1 LVLRLLNTGD
11 GGNTMRTSAMVFIL
25 IAVTAGGCTRAS
37 DHCQGKSAADCNADA
52 NCVALGCPGCNGQS
66 SFSGCYDKNGP
77 LPGFACPA
85 IACAD
90 CYGLDEA
97 ACTAAASRGCHA
109 VSCCGTF
116 SQCAPPN
123 DPGSCPAI
131 ACTNCSGLDEAT
143 CSQRSDCR
151 VDRCPT
157 CNGGQGSFVG
167 CSQPTDPPPPCAQ
180 PSCMPSC
187 DQLDAQSCAAR
198 TDCHAVFEPGQACGC
213 ATPGCCTLFSHCAY
227 GAPACTGTVTCMTTP
242 PTCEGDYTLGYQN
255 GCYEGCVLK
264 SACH

>member
-1 LVLRLLNTGD
+1 
-11 GGNTMRTSAMVFIL
+11 MRASAMGLIL
-25 IAVTAGGCTRAS
+25 IVVAAGGCTRAS
-37 DHCQGKSAADCNADA
+37 GRCEGKNEADCRADG
-52 NCVALGCPGCNGQS
+52 NCVALGCPSCGGQS

-109 VSCCGTF
+109 VTCCGTF
-116 SQCAPPN
+116 SECAPAN
-123 DPGSCPAI
+123 DPGACAAI
-131 ACTNCSGLDEAT
+131 ACTTCRGLDEAT
-143 CSQRSDCR
+143 CGQRSDCR

-157 CNGGQGSFVG
+157 CNGGQGTFVG

-180 PSCMPSC
+180 LSCMPSC
-187 DQLDAQSCAAR
+187 DQLDAQSCSAR
-198 TDCHAVFEPGQACGC
+198 SDCHAVFEPGQACGC
-213 ATPGCCTLFSHCAY
+213 ATPGCCTLFNHCAY
-227 GAPACTGTVTCMTTP
+227 GAPACSGTVTCTTTP
-242 PTCEGDYTLGYQN
+242 PTCEGDYTLAYAN
-255 GCYEGCVLK
+255 GCYEGCVLT